1 MKRSLILLGWTLAML
16 CGAAGLTGCSSDDDE
31 PAPAPTE
38 LGTYRFDGVSYDIL
52 SVRSS
57 NDGSYLMFSFSP
69 LAASAPMTTYVA
81 FGIRLYWLGSE
92 VDISTVSHND
102 DYIFIYED
110 PVHYYSQYRRPLEGS
125 YFVGENGENNY
136 TVRIRFTLP
145 DGKPFEMDF
154 TGDFPV
160 AE

>member
-1 MKRSLILLGWTLAML
+1 
-16 CGAAGLTGCSSDDDE
+16 
-31 PAPAPTE
+31 
-38 LGTYRFDGVSYDIL
+38 
-52 SVRSS
+52 
-57 NDGSYLMFSFSP
+57 
-69 LAASAPMTTYVA
+69 MTTYVA

-92 VDISTVSHND
+92 VDISTVSHNV

>member
-16 CGAAGLTGCSSDDDE
+16 CGAAGLTGCSSSDDE
-31 PAPAPTE
+31 PAPAPTV
-38 LGTYRFDGVSYDIL
+38 LGTYRLDGVSYDIL

-110 PVHYYSQYRRPLEGS
+110 PVHYYSQYRRPLEGT

-136 TVRIRFTLP
+136 TVCIRFTLP